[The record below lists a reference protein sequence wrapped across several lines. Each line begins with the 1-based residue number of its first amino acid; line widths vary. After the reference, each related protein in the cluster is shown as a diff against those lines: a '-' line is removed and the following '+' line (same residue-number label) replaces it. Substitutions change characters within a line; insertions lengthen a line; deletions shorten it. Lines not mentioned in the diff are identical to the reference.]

1 MRKINNIVIRY
12 DASKRHVP
20 LSGTGL
26 ALINPLPRVSSA
38 ITAKFLDVL
47 NEGYK

>member
-1 MRKINNIVIRY
+1 MRKINNTVIRY

-20 LSGTGL
+20 LDGTGL

-38 ITAKFLDVL
+38 ITEKFLGILD
-47 NEGYK
+47 EGYK